1 MTNGTA
7 GSAASG
13 VAPAPRRW
21 RRTLHRLQLMVA
33 VTLLVAI
40 VTAALF
46 PAVVAPSEP
55 NAIDLAAMLQ
65 PPSLSHPFGT
75 DALGR
80 DIFSR
85 AVHGTQVSLLVA
97 VSAVALAG
105 AGGAILGIVAAYYR
119 GFIDGVL
126 MRLADVQFS
135 LPAVIL
141 AMVLVGAIGANIVNL
156 IIVLALANWARFA
169 RVIRSEALSLRAR
182 EFVLLAELAG
192 ASPLRVMAFHIAP
205 NVRGS
210 FIVLATLDIGIVV
223 ILEATL
229 SFLGLGIKPP
239 DPSWGNLIADG
250 RDYLATAWW
259 VGILPGLVLMALV
272 LSCNVLGDWLRDRL
286 SPTLSQKS

>member
-85 AVHGTQVSLLVA
+85 AVHGAQVSLLVA

-141 AMVLVGAIGANIVNL
+141 AMVLVGELGA
-156 IIVLALANWARFA
+156 
-169 RVIRSEALSLRAR
+169 LRPGDSQR
-182 EFVLLAELAG
+182 GAELARARVRAAGG
-192 ASPLRVMAFHIAP
+192 ACGR
-205 NVRGS
+205 
-210 FIVLATLDIGIVV
+210 LAAAGY
-223 ILEATL
+223 
-229 SFLGLGIKPP
+229 GLPHC
-239 DPSWGNLIADG
+239 A
-250 RDYLATAWW
+250 
-259 VGILPGLVLMALV
+259 
-272 LSCNVLGDWLRDRL
+272 
-286 SPTLSQKS
+286 